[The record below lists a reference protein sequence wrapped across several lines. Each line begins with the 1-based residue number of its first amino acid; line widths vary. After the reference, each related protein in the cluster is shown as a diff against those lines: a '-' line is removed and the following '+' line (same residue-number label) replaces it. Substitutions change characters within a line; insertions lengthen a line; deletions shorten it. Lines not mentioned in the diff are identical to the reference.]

1 MKTAEFLKQ
10 FNKHLR
16 KLGVSRSERR
26 QAVAYYY
33 EMIDDMVADGM
44 DESAAIDALG
54 DPAEAA
60 GNFVSEIGGKFA
72 KKPRSSGK
80 ALRTAAI
87 IIGSPLWITFLVVAA
102 VILISVMVCLWSG
115 IAGLWCGAAGFGA
128 GFVGGIGGA
137 IMCLFVP
144 GRADLVIG
152 FLGTGFICGGFCL
165 LWILGM
171 TKLTK
176 LSARFTRWAFRT
188 IFKRR
193 GAK

>member
-1 MKTAEFLKQ
+1 VKTAEFLKQ
-10 FNKHLR
+10 FDRHLR

-54 DPAEAA
+54 DPRTLAA
-60 GNFVSEIGGKFA
+60 SFISEMSGEIKLS
-72 KKPRSSGK
+72 KKSGR

-87 IIGSPLWITFLVVAA
+87 IAGSPLWITFLIVAV

-115 IAGLWCGAAGFGA
+115 IAGLWCGVAGFGA
-128 GFVGGIGGA
+128 GFIGGIGGA
-137 IMCLFVP
+137 VMCLFVP
-144 GRADLVIG
+144 GRADLIIG
-152 FLGTGFICGGFCL
+152 FLGAGFICGGLCL